1 MKMRSKVILIIIFLV
16 ATFSFPFILSIF
28 INKSEDTKSCKEL
41 VLNNE
46 SVGNY
51 FGVIK
56 TIRPKI
62 NGWGKKWS
70 SKEGVSGSCCF
81 SIHGDIRKG
90 SIRVRWIKE
99 NDKLKITTIST
110 RVGLCSTYNLWPEP
124 IASPPDYIFPSN
136 VWDGIILLLLTFI
149 MVVLYFNIKKAG
161 MFVTLF
167 YPRVTWTE
175 KSQAIAKWILLAVA
189 FGYLSYSVLCFF
201 NIYTL
206 F

>member
-1 MKMRSKVILIIIFLV
+1 LLE
-16 ATFSFPFILSIF
+16 AL
-28 INKSEDTKSCKEL
+28 NKSEDIKSCKEL

-46 SVGNY
+46 SVKNY

-70 SKEGVSGSCCF
+70 SEEGVSGSCGF
-81 SIHGDIRKG
+81 SIQGGIKKG
-90 SIRVRWIKE
+90 NISVRWIKE
-99 NDKLKITTIST
+99 NDKIKITMIST
-110 RVGLCSTYNLWPEP
+110 RVGLCSSYNLWPEP
-124 IASPPDYIFPSN
+124 TVTPPNYILSSN
-136 VWDGIILLLLTFI
+136 AWDGIELLIGTLI
-149 MVVLYFNIKKAG
+149 ISVLYFNIKKVG

-175 KSQAIAKWILLAVA
+175 KSQTIAKWVLLAVT
-189 FGYLSYSVLCFF
+189 FGYLSYSVLCFL
-201 NIYTL
+201 NICTL